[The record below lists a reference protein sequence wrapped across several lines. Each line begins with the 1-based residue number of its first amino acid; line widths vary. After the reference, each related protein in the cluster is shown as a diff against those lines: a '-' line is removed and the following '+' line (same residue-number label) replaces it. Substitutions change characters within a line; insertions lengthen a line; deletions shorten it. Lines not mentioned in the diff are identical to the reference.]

1 MIINNK
7 EYDLVESK
15 KQQDRNQ
22 AHFQNIL
29 QIEKELQKEINLYA
43 ESRKSIDN
51 KFEDVSNQLKSLL
64 SEKDTR
70 KLINEAHIVLSTIN
84 SVQDM
89 IK

>member
-43 ESRKSIDN
+43 ESRISIDN

-64 SEKDTR
+64 SEKDTH